1 MGHAP
6 PNKVWSRL
14 EVVLQMP
21 AMSAVVPGQVCQV
34 FGSQDVFV
42 ALGVN
47 LDEGLAGLEDACL
60 GDIYLLAREAVA
72 QKLVLRRGG
81 DGQKVA
87 DGSALGISGA
97 QVSIA
102 ARYTLMTPDGDKV
115 ELLAL
120 RVSAESGF
128 EPGYFIL
135 PLSPIGPQIEYTLV
149 KVEEPKPQEWLM
161 DLM

>member
-1 MGHAP
+1 M
-6 PNKVWSRL
+6 
-14 EVVLQMP
+14 VLQMP
-21 AMSAVVPGQVCQV
+21 AMSAVVSGQVCQV
-34 FGSQDVFV
+34 FDSQDVFV
-42 ALGVN
+42 SHGVN
-47 LDEGLAGLEDACL
+47 LDDGLARQEDACL

-87 DGSALGISGA
+87 DGSALGPPGA

-102 ARYTLMTPDGDKV
+102 ARYTLMSPDGDRV

-120 RVSAESGF
+120 QVSAERGF
-128 EPGYFIL
+128 EPSYYIL

-149 KVEEPKPQEWLM
+149 KVEDPS
-161 DLM
+161 